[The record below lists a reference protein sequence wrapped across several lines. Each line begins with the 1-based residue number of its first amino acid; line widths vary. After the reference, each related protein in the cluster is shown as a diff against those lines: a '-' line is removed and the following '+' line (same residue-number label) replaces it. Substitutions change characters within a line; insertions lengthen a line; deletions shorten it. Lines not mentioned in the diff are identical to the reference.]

1 MINKLLFFLL
11 FVLTVSNLSAQKP
24 SKGTITGIVI
34 DKLNNQPIEFANVV
48 LQKVLDNTQIS
59 GTTTDAKGKFTF
71 DKIADGKYKI
81 VYSFIGYEQQE
92 TPVVTIADKSRA
104 VNIGSL
110 ALAVSS
116 QEIKDVVVVGERS
129 TYTNSIDRKV
139 FNVGKDVIGKTG
151 SVSDLMQ
158 NVPSVS
164 VDIDGNIS
172 LRGSESVMVLIN
184 GKPSALMGTN
194 RAAVLQQ
201 MPANSIERIEV
212 ITNPSAKFKPDGTSG
227 IINIVL
233 KKNKSLGLN
242 GTILSNIGNEGR
254 YNGNVIANYN
264 SGKVNVFG
272 SYSIRQD
279 DRFRYTLDSRKRTDS
294 TTNLL
299 SYTNMDAQEK
309 SRPISHIINT
319 GFDFKINDHNDI
331 GITGNYNL
339 RNLVKTG
346 TTTTQN
352 EDQNHLLIK
361 DLDRDRYDP
370 EFEHTLEYAI
380 NYKHAFAKKDHELTI
395 DYTSSTQKEQEDNHY
410 TNISSLPALNNTYD
424 NTLIKQSGNESQL
437 SVEYVNPLSE
447 TSKFEAGYILESRSS
462 DMNFYGESLN
472 QVTGKWEKNLVESNQ
487 FIFNENINV
496 FYSTF
501 EKAFGKFGILAG
513 IRAEN
518 ALVKTHQITT
528 DSVLN
533 NNYFKIYPSLHLSYN
548 MDEAHELQLNYSH
561 RIHRPEGD
569 DMNPFPEYQ
578 DPYNLRI
585 GNPRLKPEEI
595 HSVEFGFQYKNK
607 ATTITSTV
615 YYRYTYNGMTSITKY
630 LNDSVLL
637 NTKVNLSKSSS
648 AGFEFIVATTLAKI
662 ININFSSNTFYN
674 TIDASSLG
682 YSSNKSN
689 ISYLLK
695 LNSSINLTKSS
706 VVQLNSSYSSE
717 RLTPQGKQLPS
728 YVMNMGFRHEFLKKK
743 AAFLFTVSD
752 AFNSLRNNSVLDTP
766 ELYQKV
772 IRRRSARMVYAGIS
786 YTFGKQLK
794 KSKENALKFDN
805 QL

>member
-1 MINKLLFFLL
+1 
-11 FVLTVSNLSAQKP
+11 
-24 SKGTITGIVI
+24 
-34 DKLNNQPIEFANVV
+34 
-48 LQKVLDNTQIS
+48 
-59 GTTTDAKGKFTF
+59 
-71 DKIADGKYKI
+71 
-81 VYSFIGYEQQE
+81 
-92 TPVVTIADKSRA
+92 
-104 VNIGSL
+104 
-110 ALAVSS
+110 
-116 QEIKDVVVVGERS
+116 
-129 TYTNSIDRKV
+129 
-139 FNVGKDVIGKTG
+139 
-151 SVSDLMQ
+151 
-158 NVPSVS
+158 
-164 VDIDGNIS
+164 
-172 LRGSESVMVLIN
+172 
-184 GKPSALMGTN
+184 
-194 RAAVLQQ
+194 
-201 MPANSIERIEV
+201 
-212 ITNPSAKFKPDGTSG
+212 
-227 IINIVL
+227 
-233 KKNKSLGLN
+233 
-242 GTILSNIGNEGR
+242 
-254 YNGNVIANYN
+254 
-264 SGKVNVFG
+264 
-272 SYSIRQD
+272 
-279 DRFRYTLDSRKRTDS
+279 
-294 TTNLL
+294 
-299 SYTNMDAQEK
+299 
-309 SRPISHIINT
+309 
-319 GFDFKINDHNDI
+319 
-331 GITGNYNL
+331 
-339 RNLVKTG
+339 
-346 TTTTQN
+346 
-352 EDQNHLLIK
+352 
-361 DLDRDRYDP
+361 
-370 EFEHTLEYAI
+370 
-380 NYKHAFAKKDHELTI
+380 
-395 DYTSSTQKEQEDNHY
+395 
-410 TNISSLPALNNTYD
+410 
-424 NTLIKQSGNESQL
+424 
-437 SVEYVNPLSE
+437 
-447 TSKFEAGYILESRSS
+447 
-462 DMNFYGESLN
+462 
-472 QVTGKWEKNLVESNQ
+472 
-487 FIFNENINV
+487 
-496 FYSTF
+496 
-501 EKAFGKFGILAG
+501 
-513 IRAEN
+513 
-518 ALVKTHQITT
+518 LVKTHQITT

-648 AGFEFIVATTLAKI
+648 AGFEFIVATTLAKF

>member
-648 AGFEFIVATTLAKI
+648 AGFEFIVATTLAKF

>member
-1 MINKLLFFLL
+1 MINKLLVLFL
-11 FVLTVSNLSAQKP
+11 FVFIFSNLSAQKP
-24 SKGTITGIVI
+24 LKGTITGTIV
-34 DKLNNQPIEFANVV
+34 DKQTNQPIEFANVV
-48 LQKVLDNTQIS
+48 LQKELDNTQIT
-59 GTTTDAKGKFTF
+59 GTTTDAKGRFII

-92 TPVVTIADKSRA
+92 TPIVNIADKNRT
-104 VNIGSL
+104 VNIGLL
-110 ALAVSS
+110 ALAVSN

-158 NVPSVS
+158 NVPSLA

-172 LRGSESVMVLIN
+172 LRGSENVMVLIN

-242 GTILSNIGNEGR
+242 GTIMANAGNEER

-264 SGKVNVFG
+264 SGKINVFG

-279 DRFRYTLDSRKRTDS
+279 DRLRYTLDSRKRTDLV
-294 TTNLL
+294 TNTIN
-299 SYTNMDAQEK
+299 YTNMDAWEK
-309 SRPISHIINT
+309 ARPLSHIINS
-319 GFDFKINDHNDI
+319 GIDFKINDHNDI
-331 GITGNYNL
+331 GVSANYNL
-339 RNLVKTG
+339 RDQFKTG
-346 TTTTQN
+346 ITTTQN
-352 EDQNHLLIK
+352 EDQNHQLLN
-361 DLDRDRYDP
+361 DLDRDRIDP
-370 EFEHTLEYAI
+370 EFEHNLEYAI
-380 NYKHAFAKKDHELTI
+380 NYKHSFGKEGHELSV

-410 TNISSLPALNNTYD
+410 TNISRLPVLSNTYD
-424 NTLIKQSGNESQL
+424 NTLIKQDGNESQL

-447 TSKFEAGYILESRSS
+447 TSKFEAGYILETRKN
-462 DMNFYGESLN
+462 DMDFFGESLN
-472 QVTGKWEKNLVESNQ
+472 PVSGLWEKDLVKSNR
-487 FIFNENINV
+487 FIFNEYINV
-496 FYSTF
+496 LYSTF
-501 EKAFGKFGILAG
+501 EKKFGKFGMLG
-513 IRAEN
+513 GLRAEN
-518 ALVKTHQITT
+518 ALVKSHQVTT
-528 DSVLN
+528 DSLLN
-533 NNYFKIYPSLHLSYN
+533 NNYFKLYPSLHLSYN

-561 RIHRPEGD
+561 RIRRPEGD

-585 GNPRLKPEEI
+585 GNPRLKPEET

-637 NTKVNLSKSSS
+637 NTRVNLSKSSS

-682 YSSNKSN
+682 YSNNKSN

-706 VVQLNSSYSSE
+706 VVQLNTSYSSE
-717 RLTPQGKQLPS
+717 RLTPQGKQLAS
-728 YVMNMGFRHEFLKKK
+728 FVTNMGFRHEFLKKK
-743 AAFLFTVSD
+743 AAFIFTVSD
-752 AFNSLRNNSVLDTP
+752 IFNSLRNNSVVDTP

-772 IRRRSARMVYAGIS
+772 IRSRSARMVYAGFS